1 MIHYINYM
9 ENNIE
14 IWKDI
19 PYYEGYY
26 QVSNLGNVRSLNRV
40 IKGKGGCD
48 KIKKGKI
55 KKQTLGKNGYLHTR
69 LCKNGKSRLFDIHKL
84 VGMTFLGH
92 IPDGNNVII
101 DHKKEGDRLDNRLEN
116 LQIITTRENISKS
129 RLFSN
134 KKTSKYTGVCL
145 DRKKWKAAITI
156 NKKRLHLGLFDDEY
170 EAHMAYQNKLKEI
183 IK

>member
-26 QVSNLGNVRSLNRV
+26 QVSNLGNVRSLNREV
-40 IKGKGGCD
+40 IYKDGRKYNY
-48 KIKKGKI
+48 KSEIM
-55 KKQTLGKNGYLHTR
+55 KQTLADGYYGVR
-69 LCKNGKSRLFDIHKL
+69 LCKNNKSKYFQTHQL

-92 IPDGNNVII
+92 IPDGHNFII
-101 DHKKEGDRLDNRLEN
+101 DHKEEGNRLDNRLEN
-116 LQIITTRENISKS
+116 LQIITNRENITKS
-129 RLFSN
+129 ID
-134 KKTSKYTGVCL
+134 KMKTTSKYTGVCW
-145 DRKKWKAAITI
+145 DRKKWKVSIRI
-156 NKKRLHLGLFDDEY
+156 DGKSKHLGYFTDEY

-183 IK
+183 TK